1 MSLLKTIFFFSWNQI
16 SCTGWSV
23 WKKSKRN
30 GCSSETVHIRP
41 NVFEKL
47 WFSLITKN
55 VSTFFSCLHDFSIIQ
70 ILREIN
76 FGDSRDSTHLE
87 VLNFDLYEFFH
98 FLKFT
103 KSTKFRTPKMAK
115 TAVFSLLNSPKLIS
129 RKIWMTENSEISTQF
144 GHKKNLHIWSKILVE
159 FKRQTLLQLYFVENW
174 PQILREIN
182 FCKFGV

>member
-1 MSLLKTIFFFSWNQI
+1 MINLSKRPFYQFANGSNQFVTSFVTIEMKTIFFFSWNQI

-23 WKKSKRN
+23 WKKSERN

-76 FGDSRDSTHLE
+76 CGACRSFKTAIFSISGA
-87 VLNFDLYEFFH
+87 LNFVDLVNLSLQKVQNFTTI
-98 FLKFT
+98 KFQ
-103 KSTKFRTPKMAK
+103 SIQM
-115 TAVFSLLNSPKLIS
+115 
-129 RKIWMTENSEISTQF
+129 
-144 GHKKNLHIWSKILVE
+144 
-159 FKRQTLLQLYFVENW
+159 
-174 PQILREIN
+174 
-182 FCKFGV
+182 C